1 MNGAYGMPESYA
13 KVCFIALRLLAGNG
27 CMTAEKNSAMNELA
41 GNGCA
46 TAAGKLR
53 SKGYIKEASGL
64 RRRH

>member
-1 MNGAYGMPESYA
+1 
-13 KVCFIALRLLAGNG
+13 LLAGNG

-53 SKGYIKEASGL
+53 SKGYIKEALGL

>member
-1 MNGAYGMPESYA
+1 MNGANGTPESYA
-13 KVCFIALRLLAGNG
+13 KVCFIALRL
-27 CMTAEKNSAMNELA
+27 LA